1 MIVIRRVERNGPA
14 DAAGLRDGDRI
25 IEINGVNCERLS
37 HEQVV
42 DFIKKSGNEIK
53 FLVIDERSDDVKAK
67 NKPILFRIIQGK
79 QRILLN

>member
-1 MIVIRRVERNGPA
+1 M
-14 DAAGLRDGDRI
+14 RDGDRI
-25 IEINGVNCERLS
+25 IEINAVNCERLS

-67 NKPILFRIIQGK
+67 NKPILFRIIQGEAENLFK
-79 QRILLN
+79 RAEW